1 MKYFLLLT
9 LILGC
14 VDPQAQYHRI
24 SEDKTEEILYLQ
36 ENIALHRMFMKN
48 AVITL
53 DGATDK
59 DVFEIVSA
67 HWLNKPTLSS
77 QTGDRIDEVLV
88 EDVEKIGRHSLD
100 NVLYGTCKLYS
111 EDWRTL
117 PEKAYFILR
126 NARVDIYAD
135 EKEFI
140 QKLKEYGVDKI
151 KMIPSSQFISQ
162 WSK

>member
-1 MKYFLLLT
+1 MKYLLLLT

-14 VDPQAQYHRI
+14 VGSKVQHHRI

-88 EDVEKIGRHSLD
+88 EDVEKIGRHPLD

-126 NARVDIYAD
+126 NVRVEIYAN
-135 EKEFI
+135 ESEFI
-140 QKLKEYGVDKI
+140 EKLKEYNVDEI
-151 KMIPSSQFISQ
+151 EMVLPMQFIG
-162 WSK
+162 K